1 MDDVLV
7 IYDRMPSTEAVT
19 MSSESGLVFIVPPPQ
34 HGRGSA
40 TKNIGQAK
48 RLTSARLPWLKSLT
62 SKDFVL
68 VGLGHDVRETQSQS
82 LFLRA
87 WSRA

>member
-7 IYDRMPSTEAVT
+7 IYDRMPSTQAATV
-19 MSSESGLVFIVPPPQ
+19 SSESGVVFIIPPPQ
-34 HGRGSA
+34 HGRGAVS
-40 TKNIGQAK
+40 KNIGQAR
-48 RLTSARLPWLKSLT
+48 RLTSARLPLLKSLT

-82 LFLRA
+82 
-87 WSRA
+87 